1 MLNKVRQGMSR
12 YFAGKRLQKI
22 GAALLETLATQTK
35 LSWINPENAD
45 ELFQQAFM
53 AQRSGGEVR
62 ILNNKPWKETHSI
75 FQNQK

>member
-1 MLNKVRQGMSR
+1 MLNKVPQGMSR

-22 GAALLETLATQTK
+22 GAALLETLAIQTK

-45 ELFQQAFM
+45 ELVKKAFFM
-53 AQRSGGEVR
+53 QRTDGEVYS
-62 ILNNKPWKETHSI
+62 LPWKKVPPI

>member
-22 GAALLETLATQTK
+22 GAALLETLAIQTK

-45 ELFQQAFM
+45 ELVKQALSM
-53 AQRSGGEVR
+53 QRIVNQVR